1 MPLSAPSPAVAA
13 AVDLATIDLDRG
25 GHLLVK
31 KALAGVARGACLEVR
46 GRSPHLR
53 SHLRA
58 WCRAHGH
65 ELLPAPDCNLI
76 VRGDDDA
83 RWSGATR
90 AGAASPAEV
99 GAVLDAPPRSWGLA
113 ARGALV
119 EAGTGE
125 FHFHLDRKDEV
136 WADDVG
142 ELYRQALA
150 SQWDPERAIPW
161 NAPLDHPAEVED
173 ALVQILTYLIEN
185 ETAALVVPA
194 RFASQVH
201 PHFREVM
208 QLLAVQAADEARHV
222 EVFTRRALLC
232 RSELGTSS
240 AGGQASLQT
249 LVEEADFEMASFLLS
264 VLGEGTFVNLLT
276 FLRRHAPDDCS
287 AEIFRLTSQDEARHV
302 AFAMAHLMRHVKK
315 TPRLRE
321 RFANAVELRHDA
333 LRDTAGLNQEVFD
346 SLVLLAAG
354 GWSPQQIERGYD
366 AVVDLTREMDS
377 GRRRRLQKLGFDP
390 SAAAELSALHTRNFM

>member
-1 MPLSAPSPAVAA
+1 VSGV
-13 AVDLATIDLDRG
+13 VDLATIELDRG
-25 GHLLVK
+25 GHLLLK
-31 KALAGVARGACLEVR
+31 KGLAALDHGGCLEVR
-46 GRSPHLR
+46 GESPHLR
-53 SHLRA
+53 THLRA

-65 ELLPAPDCNLI
+65 ELLPASDRNL
-76 VRGDDDA
+76 VLRSNVEGA
-83 RWSGATR
+83 RWSNATR
-90 AGAASPAEV
+90 AGGASPSAID
-99 GAVLDAPPRSWGLA
+99 AVRDAPPRSWGLA

-119 EAGTGE
+119 EAGTRE

-142 ELYRQALA
+142 DLYRQALA

-161 NAPLDHPAEVED
+161 DAAIDHPAEVED

-208 QLLAVQAADEARHV
+208 QFLAVQAADEARHV

-232 RSELGTSS
+232 RDELGTSS

-276 FLRRHAPDDCS
+276 FLRRHAPDPCS
-287 AEIFRLTSQDEARHV
+287 IEIFRLTAQDEARHV
-302 AFAMAHLMRHVKK
+302 AFAMAHLMRHAQKN
-315 TPRLRE
+315 PRLRE
-321 RFANAVELRHDA
+321 RFANAVEQRHDA
-333 LRDTAGLNQEVFD
+333 LRDTSGLNQEVFD
-346 SLVLLAAG
+346 ALVLLAAG
-354 GWSPQQIERGYD
+354 GWSPAQIERGYD
-366 AVVDLTREMDS
+366 AVVDLTLEMDN
-377 GRRRRLQKLGFDP
+377 GRRRRLQKLGFDAL
-390 SAAAELSALHTRNFM
+390 AAAELSALHTRNFM